1 MKNFLHIL
9 PILIAVCF
17 FNGCISSRQG
27 GSNAVLAPLKPNTP
41 AKHVVAWPAIP
52 VVRLSDGQPDTL
64 RDQFADAE
72 PAVRAFLQDCMS
84 DYDACQKALSQNAK
98 TDRPDFTR
106 HLSKLMKAT
115 LIPTLSPQ
123 NKKNLDELLLMH
135 NLCCQMN
142 NVFFLLAKP
151 HESTTALQNAI
162 KAATSL
168 RNFQATNPQMV
179 IPPIMQQAKDAGD
192 VLGAE
197 WLVLFENVTPLSP
210 VPDEWTVAVEET
222 EKTIPCRYGRLYPSE
237 DKPMT
242 LSVQTEIPHDGKTT
256 VYLVGQGLPE
266 GFTFTLDGAPLT
278 LDAGTVSAR
287 IAIPPQI
294 ITGKPQT
301 LAITWKNNLHDNKRI
316 FRQFWFVMKN

>member
-1 MKNFLHIL
+1 MKHIFYV
-9 PILIAVCF
+9 ISTLIAVCLLG
-17 FNGCISSRQG
+17 GCVSSRRIE
-27 GSNAVLAPLKPNTP
+27 SNTLAPLKMDTP
-41 AKHVVAWPAIP
+41 AEQAVAWPAIP
-52 VVRLSDGQPDTL
+52 VVRLQDGQTDTL
-64 RDQFADAE
+64 HDQFGDAE
-72 PAVRAFLQDCMS
+72 PAVRAFLQACMA
-84 DYDACQKALSQNAK
+84 DYDACQKALKQNTKAN
-98 TDRPDFTR
+98 RPDFTR
-106 HLSKLMKAT
+106 HLPSIMKA
-115 LIPTLSPQ
+115 LVIPTLSPQ

-142 NVFFLLAKP
+142 DVFFLLAKP

-162 KAATSL
+162 KAATNL
-168 RNFQATNPQMV
+168 RNLQAVSPKLT
-179 IPPIMQQAKDAGD
+179 IPPIMQRAKDDGD

-197 WLVLFENVTPLSP
+197 WLVLLDNVTPLSP
-210 VPDEWTVAVEET
+210 VPDEWTATAEGS
-222 EKTIPCRYGRLYPSE
+222 EKTTTCRYGSPYPTE
-237 DKPMT
+237 DKPLT

-266 GFTFTLDGAPLT
+266 GFTVTLDGAPLT

-287 IAIPPQI
+287 ITIPPQI

>member
-1 MKNFLHIL
+1 MKHIL
-9 PILIAVCF
+9 HVISTLTAVCLLG
-17 FNGCISSRQG
+17 GCVSSRRT
-27 GSNAVLAPLKPNTP
+27 GSNVLAPLKIDTP
-41 AKHVVAWPAIP
+41 AEQAVAWPAIP
-52 VVRLSDGQPDTL
+52 VVRLPDGQPDTL
-64 RDQFADAE
+64 HDQFGDAE
-72 PAVRAFLQDCMS
+72 PAVRTFLLDCMA
-84 DYDACQKALSQNAK
+84 DYDACKNALSQNVKA
-98 TDRPDFTR
+98 DRPDFTR
-106 HLSKLMKAT
+106 HLPSLMKAL

-162 KAATSL
+162 KAATNL
-168 RNFQATNPQMV
+168 RNLQAVTPKMA
-179 IPPIMQQAKDAGD
+179 IPPIMQRAKDDGD

-197 WLVLFENVTPLSP
+197 WLVLLDNVTPLSP
-210 VPDEWTVAVEET
+210 VPDEWTVAVEGS
-222 EKTIPCRYGRLYPSE
+222 EKTTPCHYGRLYPSE
-237 DKPMT
+237 DKPLT
-242 LSVQTEIPHDGKTT
+242 LSVKTEIPHDGKTA

-266 GFTFTLDGAPLT
+266 GFTVTLDGAPLT

-287 IAIPPQI
+287 ITIPPQI
-294 ITGKPQT
+294 ITGKTQT

>member
-1 MKNFLHIL
+1 MKHIFHV
-9 PILIAVCF
+9 ISALIAVCLLG
-17 FNGCISSRQG
+17 GCVSSRRT
-27 GSNAVLAPLKPNTP
+27 GSNALAPLKTDTP
-41 AKHVVAWPAIP
+41 AEQVIAWPAIP
-52 VVRLSDGQPDTL
+52 VVRLQDGQPDNL
-64 RDQFADAE
+64 HEQFGDAE
-72 PAVRAFLQDCMS
+72 PAVRAFLQDCMA
-84 DYDACQKALSQNAK
+84 DYDTTQKAFSQNAK
-98 TDRPDFTR
+98 GAMPDFTR
-106 HLSKLMKAT
+106 HLPGLMKAI

-142 NVFFLLAKP
+142 DVFFLLAKP

-162 KAATSL
+162 KTATSL
-168 RNFQATNPQMV
+168 RNLQAVSPKMT
-179 IPPIMQQAKDAGD
+179 IPPIMQRAKDDGD

-197 WLVLFENVTPLSP
+197 WLVLLDNVTPLSP
-210 VPDEWTVAVEET
+210 VPDEWTTVAEGSD
-222 EKTIPCRYGRLYPSE
+222 KTIPCRYGCFYPLE
-237 DKPMT
+237 DKPIT

-266 GFTFTLDGAPLT
+266 GFTVTLDGTPLT

-287 IAIPPQI
+287 ITIPPQI
-294 ITGKPQT
+294 INGKPQT